1 MAGRGA
7 GRWPDGLGKERQ
19 RMAGKADVL
28 SGQQQKAIAGLLN
41 QPTISAAAQAAG
53 VGERTL
59 YRWLDDPTFATAYR
73 AARRKAVSQAIARL
87 QQVSS
92 GAVAVLAQVA
102 SDKQAPSSSRVAAA
116 SKLLELAIKAVELE
130 DLEARISILEE

>member
-1 MAGRGA
+1 
-7 GRWPDGLGKERQ
+7 
-19 RMAGKADVL
+19 MAGKADVL

-59 YRWLDDPTFATAYR
+59 YRWLDDPTFAAAYR
-73 AARRKAVSQAIARL
+73 AARRQAVAQAIARL
-87 QQVSS
+87 QQLSS

-102 SDKQAPSSSRVAAA
+102 SDKSAPASSRVAAA
-116 SKLLELAIKAVELE
+116 TKILELSIRAIELE
-130 DLEARISILEE
+130 DLESRIAALEAQHANQNP